1 MKHIIIICLIGVSRI
16 CNSYT
21 LTKATCGVEIYDPTT
36 TGCCDGLQ
44 YDFLTHYCCANNDAA
59 QSMTLTTTPC
69 NNKPSSSI
77 ASGLSSSANMNFDAG
92 TILVIRS
99 ADDSV
104 AESGLSAAAL
114 SETDD
119 VAHEIDEF
127 FGLSNNDD
135 ENETDDDNDGDD
147 DGEDDDDM
155 QTTSSFET
163 TDDSASLDDMDTTDA
178 TGSGSGSNDDDSDS
192 DSADSGEVDGDFDS
206 EFNEDGT
213 LSDRSGAILGGA
225 NGANAE
231 LDANA
236 SNSSESMDYY
246 VKITLINMWL
256 ILALIVVINIVFYWC
271 YCRRQARHNKA
282 TVDFD
287 DEEGPVIVV
296 NHHLSEEEQQMIGQ

>member
-1 MKHIIIICLIGVSRI
+1 MG
-16 CNSYT
+16 
-21 LTKATCGVEIYDPTT
+21 
-36 TGCCDGLQ
+36 
-44 YDFLTHYCCANNDAA
+44 
-59 QSMTLTTTPC
+59 
-69 NNKPSSSI
+69 
-77 ASGLSSSANMNFDAG
+77 G

-127 FGLSNNDD
+127 FGLTDDNDD

-147 DGEDDDDM
+147 DGEDDGDDIEV
-155 QTTSSFET
+155 TAFAT

-178 TGSGSGSNDDDSDS
+178 TGSGSGSNDDD
-192 DSADSGEVDGDFDS
+192 DSADSGSNSGSDSGEVGGDFDS

-246 VKITLINMWL
+246 VKITLIDMWL

-271 YCRRQARHNKA
+271 YCRRQARQNKA

>member
-1 MKHIIIICLIGVSRI
+1 
-16 CNSYT
+16 
-21 LTKATCGVEIYDPTT
+21 
-36 TGCCDGLQ
+36 
-44 YDFLTHYCCANNDAA
+44 
-59 QSMTLTTTPC
+59 MTLTSTPC

-77 ASGLSSSANMNFDAG
+77 ASGLSSSANTNFDAG

-127 FGLSNNDD
+127 FGLTDDNDD

-147 DGEDDDDM
+147 DGEDDGDDIEV
-155 QTTSSFET
+155 TAFAT

-192 DSADSGEVDGDFDS
+192 DSADIGSDSGEVDGDFDS

-225 NGANAE
+225 NGANTE

-271 YCRRQARHNKA
+271 YCRRQARQNKA

>member
-1 MKHIIIICLIGVSRI
+1 
-16 CNSYT
+16 
-21 LTKATCGVEIYDPTT
+21 
-36 TGCCDGLQ
+36 
-44 YDFLTHYCCANNDAA
+44 
-59 QSMTLTTTPC
+59 MTLTSTPC
-69 NNKPSSSI
+69 NKMPSSSSI

-104 AESGLSAAAL
+104 AESGLPAAAL

-119 VAHEIDEF
+119 VAHDIDEF
-127 FGLSNNDD
+127 FGLTDDNDD

-147 DGEDDDDM
+147 DGEDDVAHEIDDFFGL
-155 QTTSSFET
+155 TDDNDDENETEDDNDGDDDGDDIEVTAFET

-192 DSADSGEVDGDFDS
+192 DSADSGSNSGSDSGEVGGDFDS

-296 NHHLSEEEQQMIGQ
+296 NHHLSEEEQQMI